1 VATVVLIANIILA
14 LAKIIELADGL
25 LTVYKYIL
33 LGSVIISWVNADPY
47 NPLVSFI
54 YRITDPLLN
63 RIRRHMPNT
72 GMIDFSPL
80 VAFAL
85 IYVLQIVVF
94 DTAIHYLY
102 TSSMALK
109 LRG

>member
-1 VATVVLIANIILA
+1 VVLIANILLA
-14 LAKIIELADGL
+14 LAKIVELADGL
-25 LTVYKYIL
+25 LTIYKYIL
-33 LGSVIISWVNADPY
+33 LASIIISWVNADPY

-54 YRITDPLLN
+54 YRITDPLLK
-63 RIRRHMPNT
+63 RIRRYMPDT
-72 GMIDFSPL
+72 GMLDFSPL

-94 DTAIHYLY
+94 DTAIHYLI